1 MNALNYSYVRQNLAG
16 VMDEC
21 CENHEPVIV
30 TRKNKDAQVIVI
42 SKEDYDSWM
51 ETFHILQSHD
61 LSRLT
66 ESIEQ
71 AYKGLLQERQLLDD

>member
-1 MNALNYSYVRQNLAG
+1 MHALNYSYVRQNLAG

-30 TRKNKDAQVIVI
+30 TRKNKDAQVVVM

-61 LSRLT
+61 LNRLA
-66 ESIEQ
+66 ESISQ
-71 AYKGLLQERQLLDD
+71 ANEGKVTERELIGD

>member
-30 TRKNKDAQVIVI
+30 TRKNKDAQVVVM

-51 ETFHILQSHD
+51 ETLHILQTHD
-61 LSRLT
+61 LGRLG
-66 ESIEQ
+66 ESIFQ
-71 AYKGLLQERQLLDD
+71 ANTGQAQERELILD

>member
-1 MNALNYSYVRQNLAG
+1 M
-16 VMDEC
+16 
-21 CENHEPVIV
+21 
-30 TRKNKDAQVIVI
+30 

-71 AYKGLLQERQLLDD
+71 ANQGKLQERQLVDG

>member
-21 CENHEPVIV
+21 CNNHEPIIV
-30 TRKNKDAQVIVI
+30 TRKNKDSQVVVI

-51 ETFHILQSHD
+51 ETFHIMQSHD
-61 LSRLT
+61 LGRLSQ
-66 ESIEQ
+66 SIQQ
-71 AYKGLLQERQLLDD
+71 AHTSKLQARELLDD

>member
-30 TRKNKDAQVIVI
+30 TRKNKDAQVVVM

-51 ETFHILQSHD
+51 ETLHILQTHD
-61 LSRLT
+61 LGRLA
-66 ESIEQ
+66 ESISQ
-71 AYKGLLQERQLLDD
+71 ANAGEAQERELILD

>member
-1 MNALNYSYVRQNLAG
+1 MQALNYSYVRQNLAG

-21 CENHEPVIV
+21 CENHEPLIV
-30 TRKNKDAQVIVI
+30 TRKNKEAQVVVM

-61 LSRLT
+61 LARLT
-66 ESIEQ
+66 ESITQ
-71 AYKGLLQERQLLDD
+71 ANAGQTQERKLLDD